1 MKNTTAKKNMMA
13 KKSTMAKL
21 LALLG
26 LSVALIGCG
35 DLADPVTEELSEA
48 PEAVRTAEQGLDFEA
63 GLDFDHAAPVIRHVR
78 RCDGCENLRI
88 LHVESED
95 DGEDEGQHN
104 KKSARDMLDEIAD
117 GNPVPF
123 PLDEKKPHFD

>member
-1 MKNTTAKKNMMA
+1 MA
-13 KKSTMAKL
+13 KSSTMAKTSAIAKMV
-21 LALLG
+21 ALLG
-26 LSVALIGCG
+26 LSVALFGCG
-35 DLADPVTEELSEA
+35 NLADPVDAEPPAEELREA

-78 RCDGCENLRI
+78 RCDECESMRI
-88 LHVESED
+88 LHVKSED
-95 DGEDEGQHN
+95 DGEDEGQK

-123 PLDEKKPHFD
+123 PLDEKKPLFD